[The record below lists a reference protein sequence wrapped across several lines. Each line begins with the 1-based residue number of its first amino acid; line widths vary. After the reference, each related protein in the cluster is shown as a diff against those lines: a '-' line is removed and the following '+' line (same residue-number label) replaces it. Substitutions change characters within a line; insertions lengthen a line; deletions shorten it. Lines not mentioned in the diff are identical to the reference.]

1 MKNLK
6 PGSFSVKVTKI
17 QEKTP
22 TSSTANGQHPS
33 EEMPKT
39 AIPSGKGVLTLSN
52 ELAAK
57 ARDYCLQRKERKE
70 LEEEKIAK
78 NKKRIYIPAELRKEA
93 L

>member
-6 PGSFSVKVTKI
+6 PGSFSVKTTKI
-17 QEKTP
+17 EKKTP
-22 TSSTANGQHPS
+22 TSSTANGQRPP
-33 EEMPKT
+33 EETPKT

-57 ARDYCLQRKERKE
+57 ARDYCVQKKEKKE

-78 NKKRIYIPAELRKEA
+78 NKKRIYIPAELRREA